1 MTDTT
6 TEATPASAVTAQ
18 PHIDPRTPSDDRVRM
33 RVDVE
38 IREVR
43 EESGYALA
51 EGIAYPALAV
61 PEDGKITADDASRID
76 TYKTWM
82 APDTLRQFAHRF
94 LERGTGGID
103 SQHDHGNVGCIVESW
118 YQREATERY
127 PADVWVCVVKVLKAD
142 TIEALRTKTI
152 RGFSIEF
159 VGRYREAPLVI
170 EGTGKVRTQEIVDPY
185 PLTLSLVSKPA
196 TRLPF
201 ASVDQRDE
209 GEAGAAMTRPEA
221 GTRAEANADDTE
233 RGRAVL
239 VRFDPPDAAESNGG
253 PMTVKTDETKAG
265 EARTETKTEATTATG
280 TPATRTEAPAS
291 TASMSATMNTEEA
304 ATTAGA
310 VAPPAKRIEDL
321 RPEFRALM
329 ARAFAADAAKRSETR
344 ESCDWCDLEAVLASF
359 DAKWTF
365 NDAVWRYLYAAQSVF
380 YECGYECD
388 GDADLSAKIRKM
400 ANDLRAAILAACDAL
415 DASAAGV
422 TRSEPEADAPKGAD
436 GTPAVRAGKALSK
449 KNRERIQGAHDAA
462 DGCRSMLKDLL
473 DETGDGG
480 EAEGEGDAQACSE
493 ATERSLRA
501 AHESELATLRAALAA
516 SEAKATEAMKR
527 AESLTTENA
536 TLTTARD
543 EAQKRLAEI
552 EGARPAPR
560 GTGDTTARAT
570 PSESS
575 AREELVFADILYKP
589 T

>member
-1 MTDTT
+1 
-6 TEATPASAVTAQ
+6 
-18 PHIDPRTPSDDRVRM
+18 M

-51 EGIAYPALAV
+51 EGIAYPALRVAD
-61 PEDGKITADDASRID
+61 DGKITADDAFRID

-201 ASVDQRDE
+201 AGVDQRDE
-209 GEAGAAMTRPEA
+209 SEGGAMEATLDEGA
-221 GTRAEANADDTE
+221 RAEANADDIE

-265 EARTETKTEATTATG
+265 EARTDTTKTEATPATG
-280 TPATRTEAPAS
+280 APATRTEATPTATTAS
-291 TASMSATMNTEEA
+291 TNATTVTEAAA
-304 ATTAGA
+304 ATTGTEAA
-310 VAPPAKRIEDL
+310 PAKRIEDL
-321 RPEFRALM
+321 RPEFRALVV
-329 ARAFAADAAKRSETR
+329 RALAGDAAQRSETR
-344 ESCDWCDLEAVLASF
+344 ASCDWSDLAAVLASYG
-359 DAKWTF
+359 AKWTF
-365 NDAVWRYLYAAQSVF
+365 NDAVWRCLMVAESVF
-380 YECGYECD
+380 YECGYSCD
-388 GDADLSAKIRKM
+388 GDADLAMKIRKM
-400 ANDLRAAILAACDAL
+400 ANDLRAAILEACDAL
-415 DASAAGV
+415 EAASTGTARAELDAKSATETSAA
-422 TRSEPEADAPKGAD
+422 TLAE
-436 GTPAVRAGKALSK
+436 RAGKALSK
-449 KNRERIQGAHDAA
+449 KNRERVQGAHDAA
-462 DGCRSMLKDLL
+462 EGCRSMLKDLL
-473 DETGDGG
+473 DETGDG
-480 EAEGEGDAQACSE
+480 EGEGEGEGESQACSE
-493 ATERSLRA
+493 GGETSALAAARA
-501 AHESELATLRAALAA
+501 AHETELTTLRTALAA
-516 SEAKATEAMKR
+516 AEAKATEATQR
-527 AESLTTENA
+527 ADVLAAENA
-536 TLTTARD
+536 TLTTSRD

-552 EGARPAPR
+552 ESARPAPR
-560 GTGDTTARAT
+560 GTGNPPAPNARSEEPAT
-570 PSESS
+570 GEDLP
-575 AREELVFADILYKP
+575 FADILYRRNG
-589 T
+589 